1 MSRKIWVLLG
11 LGALAV
17 AALACMAGFWLFF
30 QPLIPTRLEVDI
42 HEPNTVYTTQA
53 GNYAITLTLYPQ
65 GDDNGPVLIDVAS
78 NGQNVG
84 QFESIYNY
92 DLFSNEPAGEMW
104 RTWVDD
110 DVWRDVVISTPLD
123 GTYYISSRDGKLYA
137 LPKN

>member
-1 MSRKIWVLLG
+1 MNRKTWVLVG

-17 AALACMAGFWLFF
+17 AALACLVGFGLFF
-30 QPLIPTRLEVDI
+30 QPLIPTRLDVDI
-42 HEPNTVYTTQA
+42 HEPSTDYATQA
-53 GNYAITLTLYPQ
+53 GSYAITLTLRPQ
-65 GDDNGPVLIDVAS
+65 GDDNGPVLIDVTS

-104 RTWVDD
+104 HTWVDD

-123 GTYYISSRDGKLYA
+123 GKYYISSRDGKLYA
-137 LPKN
+137 LPEN